1 MYYYNFTNKMEIK
14 FVKRSV
20 VKSSKKRSSKFKP
33 LLEAIEKLKPGGQ
46 AAEVPYSND
55 KSVNSMRTAVYQF
68 CRQKDYTVKSRR
80 DSTNKKIYFYR
91 DN

>member
-1 MYYYNFTNKMEIK
+1 MDIK

-33 LLEAIEKLKPGGQ
+33 LLEVIEKLKPGGQ
-46 AAEVPYSND
+46 AIEVSYTND
-55 KSVNSMRTAVYQF
+55 KAVNSMRTAVYQF

-80 DSTNKKIYFYR
+80 DSTSKKIYFYR
-91 DN
+91 DK

>member
-1 MYYYNFTNKMEIK
+1 MDIK

-46 AAEVPYSND
+46 AIEVPYTND
-55 KSVNSMRTAVYQF
+55 KALNSMRTAVYQF

-80 DSTNKKIYFYR
+80 DSTSKKIYFYR
-91 DN
+91 DK

>member
-1 MYYYNFTNKMEIK
+1 MEIK

-46 AAEVPYSND
+46 AVDGSYL
-55 KSVNSMRTAVYQF
+55 
-68 CRQKDYTVKSRR
+68 RR
-80 DSTNKKIYFYR
+80 FMDLEYFYKAFSPTSFIFIDSYCR
-91 DN
+91 